1 MEKVLKVELFFD
13 ILSTSNAV
21 IFTRN
26 LANDSVL
33 FLAGQ

>member
-1 MEKVLKVELFFD
+1 MEKVVEVDLFFD

-21 IFTRN
+21 VFTRN